1 MEQKEWEERLDRYA
15 DRTADAVK
23 KGVGILE
30 DAFEKSKETIVNET
44 TTQPGEEPGTTRK
57 GSPRLGLAMVAVG
70 IIWLL
75 NTLGVLDQPVLPILL
90 IILGVYFVARSR

>member
-1 MEQKEWEERLDRYA
+1 MDQKDWEERLDRYA
-15 DRTADAVK
+15 DRTAQAVK

-44 TTQPGEEPGTTRK
+44 SSQPGAEPGAARK
-57 GSPRLGLAMVAVG
+57 GSPRLGLAMVVVG
-70 IIWLL
+70 LVWLL
-75 NTLGVLDQPVLPILL
+75 NTLGVLDQPILPILL